1 MALKNCHESI
11 EDYLETILELSKIK
25 QVVRSI
31 DIAQAMNYSKPSVS
45 IAMKKLKEKQ
55 YVNIDDNGYITLTE
69 LGLKVA
75 ESVLERH
82 EIISSVLIQLG
93 VNDQTAYEDACRIE
107 HDLSDET
114 FQKIKEFYL
123 NTIKNKLI
131 KKGTRA

>member
-1 MALKNCHESI
+1 MALKNRHESI
-11 EDYLETILELSKIK
+11 EDYLETILELSKVK
-25 QVVRSI
+25 PVVRSI
-31 DIAQAMNYSKPSVS
+31 DIAQAMNYSKPSIS

-123 NTIKNKLI
+123 NTIKK
-131 KKGTRA
+131 

>member
-123 NTIKNKLI
+123 NTIKK
-131 KKGTRA
+131 

>member
-31 DIAQAMNYSKPSVS
+31 DIAQAMNYSKPSIS

-123 NTIKNKLI
+123 NTIKK
-131 KKGTRA
+131 

>member
-11 EDYLETILELSKIK
+11 EDYLETILELSKVK
-25 QVVRSI
+25 PVVRSI

-131 KKGTRA
+131 KNGTRA

>member
-1 MALKNCHESI
+1 MALKNRHESI

-45 IAMKKLKEKQ
+45 IAMKKIKEKQ

-82 EIISSVLIQLG
+82 EIISSVLIHLG

-123 NTIKNKLI
+123 NTIKK
-131 KKGTRA
+131 

>member
-1 MALKNCHESI
+1 MALKNRHESI

-123 NTIKNKLI
+123 STIKK
-131 KKGTRA
+131 

>member
-1 MALKNCHESI
+1 MALKNRHESI
-11 EDYLETILELSKIK
+11 EDYLETILELSKVK
-25 QVVRSI
+25 PVVRSI

>member
-1 MALKNCHESI
+1 MALKNRHESI

-31 DIAQAMNYSKPSVS
+31 DIVQAMNYSKPSIS

-123 NTIKNKLI
+123 NTIKK
-131 KKGTRA
+131 

>member
-45 IAMKKLKEKQ
+45 IAMKKLNEKQ

-123 NTIKNKLI
+123 NTIKK
-131 KKGTRA
+131 

>member
-1 MALKNCHESI
+1 MALKNRHESI

>member
-1 MALKNCHESI
+1 MALKNRHESI

-31 DIAQAMNYSKPSVS
+31 DIAQAMNYSKPSIS

-93 VNDQTAYEDACRIE
+93 VNDQTAYGDACRIE

-114 FQKIKEFYL
+114 FQKINEFYL
-123 NTIKNKLI
+123 NTIKK
-131 KKGTRA
+131 